1 MSFLTSRG
9 WCHGLLP
16 LLLIF
21 TMTDRP
27 HLHVNEGLSV
37 VEGDS
42 GGGGGGNPQADACHG
57 EVGDVAGSCQAIQR
71 DR

>member
-1 MSFLTSRG
+1 
-9 WCHGLLP
+9 
-16 LLLIF
+16 
-21 TMTDRP
+21 MTDRP

-42 GGGGGGNPQADACHG
+42 GGGGGGDPQADACHG